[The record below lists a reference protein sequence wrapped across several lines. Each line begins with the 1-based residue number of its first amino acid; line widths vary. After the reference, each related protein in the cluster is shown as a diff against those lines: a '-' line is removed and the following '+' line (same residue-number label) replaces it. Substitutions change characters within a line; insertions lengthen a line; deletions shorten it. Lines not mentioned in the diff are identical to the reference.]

1 MSLARF
7 PCATMRLFDILYCS
21 WQGSNL
27 RLWAHKTHTLT
38 TELQELFR
46 FPLHLT
52 YYLMQIFL
60 YPNCIMTFSNL
71 NKLFLEIC
79 MYIAAF
85 GLADYYVDLYNIPR
99 PQFYL
104 CLFFISIFL
113 WNRLPKK

>member
-1 MSLARF
+1 
-7 PCATMRLFDILYCS
+7 
-21 WQGSNL
+21 
-27 RLWAHKTHTLT
+27 
-38 TELQELFR
+38 
-46 FPLHLT
+46 
-52 YYLMQIFL
+52 
-60 YPNCIMTFSNL
+60 MTFSNL